1 MSNKGM
7 RFPQFQKASDEQI
20 LEKYKE
26 LGNVWAVG
34 RALGMCGQSVH
45 ERLQKLNAIVT
56 SPITREERMFIMG
69 CYASVGHD
77 EALSLDALTE
87 LVNNTFG
94 VKRTKATVCKTARE
108 MGLTNQRR
116 KSTEETKKEA
126 SIRMSTTLITR
137 STHSGAAKSGF
148 REDIGMFVRSSWE
161 ANYVRYL
168 NWLIGL
174 GKIVRYEYEKHTFRF
189 EGVKRGPYIYIPDF
203 KVFYPDGHHEWH
215 EVKGWMD
222 SKSRGKLKRMAKFFP
237 EEKIVVIDRPIYK
250 SIEQYE
256 AMIPG
261 WEHPTP
267 VGKVS
272 RAKRTKKN

>member
-1 MSNKGM
+1 MTTKGL
-7 RFPQFQKASDEQI
+7 RLTKLQKASDEQI

-45 ERLQKLNAIVT
+45 ERLQKLNAIESNPVT
-56 SPITREERMFIMG
+56 SEERMFIMG
-69 CYASVGHD
+69 CYASIGAD
-77 EALSLDALTE
+77 EAMSLDTLTQ
-87 LVNNTFG
+87 LVNKTFG
-94 VKRTKATVCKTARE
+94 VNRPKTTVCRIARE
-108 MGLTNQRR
+108 MGLTNPKR
-116 KSTEETKKEA
+116 KATEEVKKDM
-126 SIRMSTTLITR
+126 SIRASTTLITR
-137 STHSGAAKSGF
+137 STHNGAAKSGF

-168 NWLIGL
+168 NWLISL
-174 GKIVRYEYEKHTFRF
+174 GKIDRYEYEKHTFRF
-189 EGVKRGPYIYIPDF
+189 DGVKRGPYIYIPDF

-222 SKSRGKLKRMAKFFP
+222 SKSRSKLKRMAKFFP
-237 EEKIVVIDRPIYK
+237 EEKVVVIDRPIYK

-261 WEHPTP
+261 WEHPAP